1 MVAIGGNIEKNQ
13 LGRTVSLQK
22 HIVAIL
28 WFRKASTQ
36 LHQQPSWLRR
46 AQPSWQVCFE
56 KSQCRFIQHKLH
68 GLCCAIFLAKL
79 KLLQPDACFFHLFNV
94 WAPKEIVT
102 HKTHNIMFA
111 LIPYLIFDGK
121 AEEAFMHYR
130 TIFGGEFAMLSRFSD
145 SPDGEQLPE
154 EEKNRIM
161 HITYPLKNGFRS
173 WPAIACHQK
182 AIAFRMA

>member
-1 MVAIGGNIEKNQ
+1 
-13 LGRTVSLQK
+13 
-22 HIVAIL
+22 
-28 WFRKASTQ
+28 
-36 LHQQPSWLRR
+36 
-46 AQPSWQVCFE
+46 
-56 KSQCRFIQHKLH
+56 
-68 GLCCAIFLAKL
+68 
-79 KLLQPDACFFHLFNV
+79 
-94 WAPKEIVT
+94 
-102 HKTHNIMFA
+102 MFA